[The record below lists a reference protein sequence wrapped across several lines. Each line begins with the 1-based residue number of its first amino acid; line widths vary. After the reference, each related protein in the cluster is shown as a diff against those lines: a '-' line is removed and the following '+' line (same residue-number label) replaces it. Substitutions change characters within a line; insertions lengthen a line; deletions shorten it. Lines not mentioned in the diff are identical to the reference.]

1 MQVKAE
7 GAVQGY
13 VERRSREGKVLQIG
27 GFLCEGQ
34 RSGDAAVGDSGGSD
48 AVD

>member
-13 VERRSREGKVLQIG
+13 VERRSREGKVFDRWI
-27 GFLCEGQ
+27 CM
-34 RSGDAAVGDSGGSD
+34 
-48 AVD
+48 